1 MSPLLQV
8 KLRFSHERNNQR
20 PGPRNLKAN
29 AKTTVEMLD
38 ARIEE
43 LNSVL
48 RYYRNSP
55 RIIQG
60 ILVDVNYNDIIA
72 KSNRIREVLK
82 PAGKTT
88 NDVVV
93 GARFS
98 DAEEG
103 EENHI
108 ITYYIKIEILID
120 GALGY

>member
-1 MSPLLQV
+1 MNPLLQV
-8 KLRFSHERNNQR
+8 KLRFSHERNNQK
-20 PGPRNLKAN
+20 PGPRNLKAI
-29 AKTTVEMLD
+29 AQTTVEMIDML
-38 ARIEE
+38 IEE

-55 RIIQG
+55 KIIQG

-72 KSNRIREVLK
+72 KTNRIREVLK
-82 PAGKTT
+82 PAGRAI

-98 DAEEG
+98 DAQDG

-108 ITYYIKIEILID
+108 ITYYIKINKLKTNLI
-120 GALGY
+120 